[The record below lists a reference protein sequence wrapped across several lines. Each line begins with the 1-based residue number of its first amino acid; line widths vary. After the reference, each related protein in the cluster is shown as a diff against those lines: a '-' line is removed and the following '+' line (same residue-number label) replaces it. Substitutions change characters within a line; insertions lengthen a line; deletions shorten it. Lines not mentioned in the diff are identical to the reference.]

1 MIKEF
6 SFKEAN
12 VKVYECMRYISV
24 KKVEFDG
31 ANSHNIAELEPCLN
45 EGAALVVAGGD
56 GSSSSGSVSGHRFQL
71 RPATVGGPGCGTISG
86 EAHTST
92 HQRIAATPTRGHVST
107 SHATQHP
114 ERNNEL
120 IKSELA
126 RIRAP

>member
-1 MIKEF
+1 M
-6 SFKEAN
+6 
-12 VKVYECMRYISV
+12 
-24 KKVEFDG
+24 EFDD

-45 EGAALVVAGGD
+45 EGTALVIAGGD
-56 GSSSSGSVSGHRFQL
+56 GSSSSGSVSGHWFQL
-71 RPATVGGPGCGTISG
+71 RPVGGPGCGAISG

-120 IKSELA
+120 IKPELA
-126 RIRAP
+126 RICAT